1 MPSGGIRPG
10 AGRPKGSKQIRSAGS
25 AIRATKAEGKPLPL
39 DFLLASMNDLK
50 LGFKERLAAAI
61 AAAPYVHPRLASI
74 QVSAEVKDT
83 SKISQELMAAL
94 KSLSEMA
101 RTRSMEPTKHSLEA
115 PALITSLNG

>member
-50 LGFKERLAAAI
+50 LEFRERLAAAI

-94 KSLSEMA
+94 KSLAEMA
-101 RTRSMEPTKHSLEA
+101 RTRPMEPTKHSLEA
-115 PALITSLNG
+115 PALITSLKG